1 MLEIEALNQ
10 FYGETHVLWDMA
22 LSVPEGSCTV
32 LMGRNGVGKTTL
44 LKTVMGNLRSRSGKI
59 KFLGEDLAPQPAEA
73 ARAKRRGIGFTCPR
87 GREDFWPAVSRREF
101 ARVGLGRDPAKSGC
115 RSGSSSSFRCCNR
128 CSSGAARRSIGRPA
142 ATVKQLVA
150 RSRFTPN
157 SCTNFG

>member
-59 KFLGEDLAPQPAEA
+59 KF
-73 ARAKRRGIGFTCPR
+73 PR
-87 GREDFWPAVSRREF
+87 
-101 ARVGLGRDPAKSGC
+101 
-115 RSGSSSSFRCCNR
+115 
-128 CSSGAARRSIGRPA
+128 
-142 ATVKQLVA
+142 
-150 RSRFTPN
+150 
-157 SCTNFG
+157 

>member
-59 KFLGEDLAPQPAEA
+59 KFLGEDLAPRPAEL
-73 ARAKRRGIGFTCPR
+73 RVPGTSPR
-87 GREDFWPAVSRREF
+87 P
-101 ARVGLGRDPAKSGC
+101 RDAP
-115 RSGSSSSFRCCNR
+115 R
-128 CSSGAARRSIGRPA
+128 
-142 ATVKQLVA
+142 A
-150 RSRFTPN
+150 RSRR
-157 SCTNFG
+157 